1 MVSSSLR
8 CVRCRLPHE
17 RRDNLSKKQ
26 MDKSEESGSSGMRN
40 SSRTK
45 RGPASVTHAVRWKKA
60 PTGGA
65 DPSMGKRR
73 ST

>member
-1 MVSSSLR
+1 MR
-8 CVRCRLPHE
+8 KMQTAAKAE
-17 RRDNLSKKQ
+17 DNLNQKQ

-60 PTGGA
+60 PTARGA